1 MPDLVILSPDGA
13 YKQVLPA
20 LLKRRQSLGI
30 LAVTFDVVSDPFH
43 DASGQIVELLR
54 PYLQSHARALVVRD
68 IEGSGKEAGGAA
80 ALEAELKESL
90 VQNGWQAENSAA
102 LVLEP
107 EIESW
112 LRLDSAHMEQLIKT
126 YARRSKETLNDWKVI
141 VDAAAES
148 QGGWIQAGKP
158 ARPKE
163 VYRQLLSHYGISPSN
178 ALLGTLAD
186 KESLA
191 GCQVA
196 SFNRFREIVRT
207 WFPAL

>member
-20 LLKRRQSLGI
+20 LLKRHQSLGI
-30 LAVTFDVVSDPFH
+30 RAVTYDVVSDPFH

-54 PYLQSHARALVVRD
+54 PYLKSHSKALVVRD
-68 IEGSGKEAGGAA
+68 IEGSGKEAAGAA
-80 ALEAELKESL
+80 ALEAELVQSL

-112 LRLDSAHMEQLIKT
+112 LRMGSAHMDALIKRLS
-126 YARRSKETLNDWKVI
+126 RRNNEEVERWMEIADTLVQDH
-141 VDAAAES
+141 
-148 QGGWIQAGKP
+148 GGWVQDGKP

-163 VYRQLLSHYGISPSN
+163 VYQGVLRHYGISPSN
-178 ALLGTLAD
+178 ALLGELAS

-191 GCQVA
+191 NCAVPT
-196 SFNRFREIVRT
+196 FNRFRDIVRA
-207 WFPAL
+207 WFPPQ

>member
-1 MPDLVILSPDGA
+1 MRNLIILSPDGA
-13 YKQVLPA
+13 YAQVLPA
-20 LLKRRQSLGI
+20 LLNRHQSLGI
-30 LAVTFDVVSDPFH
+30 RNISFDVKSDPFH

-54 PYLQSHARALVVRD
+54 PFLNSHEKALVVRD
-68 IEGSGKEAGGAA
+68 LEGSGKEAAGAQ
-80 ALEAELKESL
+80 ALEMELLTSL
-90 VQNGWQAENSAA
+90 HQNGWNRDNSAA

-112 LRLDSAHMEQLIKT
+112 LRLDSAHMGQLIKT
-126 YARRSKETLNDWKVI
+126 FARRRKETLDDWKAI
-141 VDAAAES
+141 VNAAVEI

-178 ALLGTLAD
+178 ALLGTLAA

-196 SFNRFREIVRT
+196 SFNRFREVMRK

>member
-20 LLKRRQSLGI
+20 LLKRHQSLGI
-30 LAVTFDVVSDPFH
+30 REITFDVVSDPFH

-54 PYLQSHARALVVRD
+54 PYLTSHSKALVVRD
-68 IEGSGKEAGGAA
+68 IEGSGKEDAGAA

-90 VQNGWQAENSAA
+90 VQNGWQADNSAA

-112 LRLDSAHMEQLIKT
+112 LRVGSAHMDALIKRL
-126 YARRSKETLNDWKVI
+126 ARRKKDEVDGWLTIANTL
-141 VDAAAES
+141 AEGH
-148 QGGWIQAGKP
+148 GGWVQDGKP
-158 ARPKE
+158 VRPKE
-163 VYRQLLSHYGISPSN
+163 VYQGMLRHFGISPSN
-178 ALLGTLAD
+178 ALLGELAS

-191 GCQVA
+191 GCAVPT
-196 SFNRFREIVRT
+196 FKRFRDIVRA
-207 WFPAL
+207 WFPPQ